1 MTKIGQKNN
10 TFYYSIERLPQ
21 HCFLIPDVLCG
32 TAEDN
37 RWEGDESANYGHEKN
52 KSGLRL
58 KFNEESGWPQVCVHF

>member
-1 MTKIGQKNN
+1 MTKTGQKNN
-10 TFYYSIERLPQ
+10 TFYYSIERLRQ

-37 RWEGDESANYGHEKN
+37 RLEGDESANYGHEKN

-58 KFNEESGWPQVCVHF
+58 KFNEEPGWPQVCVHF